1 HRRRRDAWET
11 RSRVLRELSPA
22 ALIPRLANR
31 HLEIPEAKFRARM
44 DDDGSQGRL
53 SPRWVRLIPRITER
67 IIYHGRRWNRG

>member
-1 HRRRRDAWET
+1 
-11 RSRVLRELSPA
+11 LRELSPA

-53 SPRWVRLIPRITER
+53 SPRWLRLIPRITER
-67 IIYHGRRWNRG
+67 II